1 MSVLSFREGRAG
13 DLRATF
19 DLGEAALDVS
29 RIERGLLPADHRRP
43 DADLDARWDRERAL
57 LEFIVAQADGAFVIC
72 EEDDQLVG
80 YTRVARFGEMDELTE
95 LWVAPSH
102 SGLGVGRAM
111 LDRCWPDSPTP
122 ELGLTMPD
130 HRPGADQDHKRTHVL
145 IQGPTGQSPRRR
157 CRSCICSD
165 AFVPTPRNNG
175 LIGSTQVSAGGD
187 NAGMEA

>member
-1 MSVLSFREGRAG
+1 VIGADPLEL
-13 DLRATF
+13 LRATAPDPVQAQRR
-19 DLGEAALDVS
+19 DL
-29 RIERGLLPADHRRP
+29 PNP
-43 DADLDARWDRERAL
+43 
-57 LEFIVAQADGAFVIC
+57 VAF
-72 EEDDQLVG
+72 LVG
-80 YTRVARFGEMDELTE
+80 TGARIAEASSLRVAR
-95 LWVAPSH
+95 
-102 SGLGVGRAM
+102 LGSV
-111 LDRCWPDSPTP
+111 SPTP